1 MAAQVD
7 LLFAPDTEEIY
18 PLGSQQLT
26 ESAGAV
32 GASFEGAIRPGHFDG
47 MLTVVSRL
55 FDLVQPDVAIFGAKD
70 AQQVFLV
77 REMLARQNG
86 VRPRPPIEL
95 IVAPTV
101 RESSGLAMSSRN
113 RYLTETERVIARDIS
128 AALRAGEQAAASG
141 GSPSEAL
148 AAAEQ
153 RLALTPEAK
162 LEYLALV
169 NSQSFTV
176 IGDEFSGEALLI
188 IAAKVGNVRLIDNQT
203 LIF

>member
-1 MAAQVD
+1 M
-7 LLFAPDTEEIY
+7 
-18 PLGSQQLT
+18 
-26 ESAGAV
+26 
-32 GASFEGAIRPGHFDG
+32 
-47 MLTVVSRL
+47 
-55 FDLVQPDVAIFGAKD
+55 
-70 AQQVFLV
+70 
-77 REMLARQNG
+77 
-86 VRPRPPIEL
+86 
-95 IVAPTV
+95 
-101 RESSGLAMSSRN
+101 
-113 RYLTETERVIARDIS
+113 
-128 AALRAGEQAAASG
+128 QAAASG